1 MDMGASKLGFPRRG
15 VLTGVALA
23 AALAV
28 GVSARAAVLEQV
40 APAAVTYVPTVD
52 YNLLTGTGTGDVTA
66 LVQAVDLSLG
76 LGNLTTS
83 GCEAADFAGFSAGS
97 IALLQRGTCTFAMKA
112 ANAQAAGALA
122 VLIFNQGNTTDPS
135 RLDAF
140 FGTLQATFTLPVLAL
155 SYDLGALLANTPGLR
170 MHVVV
175 TDADV
180 AALVPAPATLTLA
193 ALGLGLIAL
202 SRRGRGAG

>member
-1 MDMGASKLGFPRRG
+1 MGASKLGFPRRG
-15 VLTGVALA
+15 VLTGAALA

-28 GVSARAAVLEQV
+28 GVSAQAAVLEQV
-40 APAAVTYVPTVD
+40 APAAVTYVPSVD

-66 LVQAVDLSLG
+66 LVQVVDVSLG
-76 LGNLTTS
+76 LGNFTTS
-83 GCEAADFAGFSAGS
+83 GCQAADFAGFAAGS

-122 VLIFNQGNTTDPS
+122 VLIFNQGNTADPS
-135 RLDAF
+135 RQDAF
-140 FGTLQATFTLPVLAL
+140 LGTLAATFTLPVLAL
-155 SYDLGALLANTPGLR
+155 SYDLGALLANTPGLQ

-180 AALVPAPATLTLA
+180 AALMPSPGTLTLA
-193 ALGLGLIAL
+193 ALGLGLIGL
-202 SRRGRGAG
+202 GRRPRNAG

>member
-1 MDMGASKLGFPRRG
+1 MGASKLGFSRRG
-15 VLTGVALA
+15 VLMGAALA

-28 GVSARAAVLEQV
+28 GVSAQAAVLEQV
-40 APAAVTYVPTVD
+40 APAAITYVPTVD
-52 YNLLTGTGTGDVTA
+52 YNLITGTGTGDVTA

-76 LGNLTTS
+76 LGNFTTS
-83 GCEAADFAGFSAGS
+83 GCEAADFAGFAAGS

-135 RLDAF
+135 RQNAF
-140 FGTLQATFTLPVLAL
+140 SGTLLSTFTLPVLAL
-155 SYDLGALLANTPGLR
+155 SYDLGASLANTAGLQ

-175 TDADV
+175 TEADV
-180 AALVPAPATLTLA
+180 AAPVPAPATLTLA
-193 ALGLGLIAL
+193 ALGLTLIGL
-202 SRRGRGAG
+202 SRRPRNAS

>member
-1 MDMGASKLGFPRRG
+1 MKASRLCVVRRG
-15 VLTGVALA
+15 VLKAATSAL
-23 AALAV
+23 LAIS
-28 GVSARAAVLEQV
+28 GWAQAAVLEQV

-66 LVQAVDLSLG
+66 LVQAVDVSLG
-76 LGNLTTS
+76 LGNFTTS
-83 GCEAADFAGFSAGS
+83 GCEAGDFAGFAAGS
-97 IALLQRGTCTFAMKA
+97 IALLQRGTCTFAQKA

-122 VLIFNQGNTTDPS
+122 VLIFNQGNTLEPS
-135 RLDAF
+135 RQNAF
-140 FGTLQATFTLPVLAL
+140 LGTLGTTFTLPVLAL
-155 SYDLGALLANTPGLR
+155 TYDLGAALVNTSALT

-193 ALGLGLIAL
+193 ALGLALIGW
-202 SRRGRGAG
+202 SRRPRSMV